1 MPGGRPKSVIPPCRH
16 CSKQFRRQEH
26 LLRHERTHTNEKPF
40 GCKCGQSFTRQDLL
54 ARHTKLSHYSSSYIS
69 PQSSE
74 VAQTTY
80 DYPGMALDEPDI
92 FWDPHFLSQD
102 MLPSM
107 VFDSS
112 FQFDSAPLS
121 IEKSRLCNLSQ
132 FSSRLPC
139 LEETEDNTDQLEE
152 SPKAAEPWSISESC
166 YTRLCHELEGFSA
179 VLIPGCSLPS
189 RSNLIRYLEKYLV
202 CGQEYLPFIHVAT
215 FSVNTADVELLLAMA
230 ALGALYLFERARTY
244 ECYFMARA
252 IVLERTRREDL
263 QLASDFLSGLDN
275 TITMEPRGLCKIQTL
290 TLLISLSPWADKR
303 IVRDAAFLSSQLATQ
318 VRESG
323 ISEPDE
329 MPQDID
335 WLTWV
340 AAETKR
346 RTIFGAYV
354 AINLQT
360 IAFDTPPLI
369 MNHEVKLFLPGYAKQ
384 WKASNAAEWQQAAR
398 QNERSFQEGLH
409 SLFMGTGISGDI
421 AVSSFSNYLLIHGI
435 LQQIYIDRHGI
446 MGTLQP
452 ETTKSFEA
460 ALRNWQSSF
469 ERGDEPFLDPLI
481 PKDAVGLMGAAL
493 LRLAYTRLNSDFVSS
508 KFLLSRDLN
517 ITMGAT
523 STLNRSQGLDK
534 AVLHAAHGLSIPV
547 RLGTP
552 FMARTKTP
560 IWSIEHSLCS
570 LECALLLKHWLEMMS
585 QTTRDFGVDDLS
597 KVESKLLGI
606 ITSIVKESN
615 LAETLDIFEDDSS
628 RYQRMAETV
637 VKLWAEIF
645 QGAHVHD
652 IDNTISAALQLLADT
667 TSLA

>member
-1 MPGGRPKSVIPPCRH
+1 MKSLLAANVGNASID
-16 CSKQFRRQEH
+16 SK
-26 LLRHERTHTNEKPF
+26 HTQQISLVLAKVALVTI
-40 GCKCGQSFTRQDLL
+40 SRDLL
-54 ARHTKLSHYSSSYIS
+54 ARHTKLSHHSSSCIS
-69 PQSSE
+69 PQSLE
-74 VAQTTY
+74 VAPTTC

-139 LEETEDNTDQLEE
+139 LEETEDNTGQPEE
-152 SPKAAEPWSISESC
+152 CPKAAEPWSISESC

-179 VLIPGCSLPS
+179 VIIPGYSLPS

-215 FSVNTADVELLLAMA
+215 FSVDTADVELLLAMA
-230 ALGALYLFERARTY
+230 ALGALYLFERSRTY
-244 ECYFMARA
+244 ECYFMARE
-252 IVLERTRREDL
+252 IILERTRREDL
-263 QLASDFLSGLDN
+263 QLASDFLSRLYN
-275 TITMEPRGLCKIQTL
+275 TIAVERKGLSKIQTL
-290 TLLISLSPWADKR
+290 TLLISLSPWADKQ
-303 IVRDAAFLSSQLATQ
+303 IARDAASLISQLATL

-329 MPQDID
+329 MPQDVE

-340 AAETKR
+340 DFETKR
-346 RTIFGAYV
+346 RTLFGAYV
-354 AINLQT
+354 AINLLT
-360 IAFDTPPLI
+360 IAFNTPPLI
-369 MNHEVKLFLPGYAKQ
+369 LNHEVKLFLPGYAKQ
-384 WKASNAAEWQQAAR
+384 WKASNSIEWQRSASQT
-398 QNERSFQEGLH
+398 ECSFQEGLH
-409 SLFMGTGISGDI
+409 SLVIGTRITGDI

-446 MGTLQP
+446 MGKIQP
-452 ETTKSFEA
+452 DATKSFEA
-460 ALRNWQSSF
+460 SLRNWQSSF
-469 ERGDEPFLDPLI
+469 ERGDEPSLDPLI

-493 LRLAYTRLNSDFVSS
+493 LRLAYTRLNSDFLSS
-508 KFLLSRDLN
+508 RFFLSRDLN
-517 ITMGAT
+517 VTIGTPL
-523 STLNRSQGLDK
+523 TLNRSQGLDK

-585 QTTRDFGVDDLS
+585 QTTRDFGVDGLS
-597 KVESKLLGI
+597 KVEGKLLGI
-606 ITSIVKESN
+606 ITSIVKESS
-615 LAETLDIFEDDSS
+615 LAETLDILEDDSS
-628 RYQRMAETV
+628 RYQRMAQTV

-645 QGAHVHD
+645 QGVHVHD
-652 IDNTISAALQLLADT
+652 IDNTISAVLQLLAGG

>member
-1 MPGGRPKSVIPPCRH
+1 
-16 CSKQFRRQEH
+16 
-26 LLRHERTHTNEKPF
+26 
-40 GCKCGQSFTRQDLL
+40 
-54 ARHTKLSHYSSSYIS
+54 
-69 PQSSE
+69 
-74 VAQTTY
+74 
-80 DYPGMALDEPDI
+80 
-92 FWDPHFLSQD
+92 
-102 MLPSM
+102 
-107 VFDSS
+107 
-112 FQFDSAPLS
+112 
-121 IEKSRLCNLSQ
+121 
-132 FSSRLPC
+132 
-139 LEETEDNTDQLEE
+139 
-152 SPKAAEPWSISESC
+152 
-166 YTRLCHELEGFSA
+166 
-179 VLIPGCSLPS
+179 
-189 RSNLIRYLEKYLV
+189 
-202 CGQEYLPFIHVAT
+202 
-215 FSVNTADVELLLAMA
+215 
-230 ALGALYLFERARTY
+230 
-244 ECYFMARA
+244 
-252 IVLERTRREDL
+252 
-263 QLASDFLSGLDN
+263 
-275 TITMEPRGLCKIQTL
+275 
-290 TLLISLSPWADKR
+290 
-303 IVRDAAFLSSQLATQ
+303 
-318 VRESG
+318 
-323 ISEPDE
+323 
-329 MPQDID
+329 
-335 WLTWV
+335 
-340 AAETKR
+340 
-346 RTIFGAYV
+346 
-354 AINLQT
+354 
-360 IAFDTPPLI
+360 
-369 MNHEVKLFLPGYAKQ
+369 LPGYAKQ

-452 ETTKSFEA
+452 ETTKSFKA

-517 ITMGAT
+517 ITMGTT

-652 IDNTISAALQLLADT
+652 VDNTISAALQLLADT